1 MDVSLTMWTLTIL
14 GLSALIAVDF
24 FIGRKPHDVSIKEAG
39 IWTVVW
45 IVLAALFGLGLL
57 VFGESQASGEFFAG
71 FITEKSLSVDN
82 LFVFVLIMAKF
93 AVPSHLQQR
102 VLLIGVLIA
111 LVLRA
116 IFIAAGA
123 AIIASFSW
131 VFYIFGAFLIY
142 TAWKLIQEARS
153 DEEEEEF
160 EENRL
165 LKSIE
170 KRFGVADKYHG
181 TKLFIRNN
189 GKRVMTPLMVVMLA
203 IGTTDVL
210 FALDSIP
217 AIFGLTQDPYIVFTA
232 NAFALMGL
240 RQLYFLIGGLL
251 RKLVHLSYGL
261 SVILGFIGV
270 KLVLHALHESG
281 VHVPEISIPFSLAFI
296 CGVLIVTTITSLIAS
311 KRKAERKRP
320 RPTRSPGRTASRPG
334 SGRTQ
339 GVSRTG
345 TERLP
350 DGDRSVR
357 FSVRDGDPAPRTHPR
372 GPTRRKCCRRTA
384 AKGAAAYESPDGTR
398 AGNETGEREHATSAL
413 PPALAPLRQ
422 MRPLVTQ
429 RRVLAMP
436 RVDPGLVRKQAE
448 ELRLDVVDQAR
459 EGLGILV
466 RVAHPAGEEAVAR
479 ENVRVAVRVVVDQGD
494 RAGGVPHEMTGGQF
508 DAAHPDR
515 VPVLDGHVRRDGD
528 ALGVVPAGVGAGTGR
543 ADDVVQRLP
552 VIAVAVG
559 GDDGRDG
566 VVADQPQQRL
576 GLIGRVDQQL
586 LVGGPTAQQIGV
598 VVHRADRD
606 LGDHQVWEFVHIR
619 SAADLHHSAVCHG
632 VSL

>member
-1 MDVSLTMWTLTIL
+1 MDVSMTLWVLTIL
-14 GLSALIAVDF
+14 GLSALIAIDF

-39 IWTVVW
+39 TWSVVW

-57 VFGESQASGEFFAG
+57 FFGNSQASGEFFAG

-93 AVPSHLQQR
+93 SVPSHLQQR

-153 DEEEEEF
+153 DDEEDEF

-165 LKSIE
+165 LKSVE
-170 KRFGVADKYHG
+170 KKFGVADKYHG
-181 TKLFIRNN
+181 TKLFLKVN

-251 RKLVHLSYGL
+251 KKLVHLSYGL

-281 VHVPEISIPFSLAFI
+281 VHVPEISIPFSLAVI
-296 CGVLIVTTITSLIAS
+296 CGVLVITTITSLIAS
-311 KRKAERKRP
+311 KK
-320 RPTRSPGRTASRPG
+320 
-334 SGRTQ
+334 Q
-339 GVSRTG
+339 
-345 TERLP
+345 TEREAAESG
-350 DGDRSVR
+350 DGKPAASGKSEKDSVE
-357 FSVRDGDPAPRTHPR
+357 V
-372 GPTRRKCCRRTA
+372 
-384 AKGAAAYESPDGTR
+384 
-398 AGNETGEREHATSAL
+398 
-413 PPALAPLRQ
+413 
-422 MRPLVTQ
+422 
-429 RRVLAMP
+429 
-436 RVDPGLVRKQAE
+436 
-448 ELRLDVVDQAR
+448 
-459 EGLGILV
+459 
-466 RVAHPAGEEAVAR
+466 
-479 ENVRVAVRVVVDQGD
+479 
-494 RAGGVPHEMTGGQF
+494 
-508 DAAHPDR
+508 
-515 VPVLDGHVRRDGD
+515 
-528 ALGVVPAGVGAGTGR
+528 
-543 ADDVVQRLP
+543 
-552 VIAVAVG
+552 
-559 GDDGRDG
+559 
-566 VVADQPQQRL
+566 
-576 GLIGRVDQQL
+576 
-586 LVGGPTAQQIGV
+586 
-598 VVHRADRD
+598 
-606 LGDHQVWEFVHIR
+606 
-619 SAADLHHSAVCHG
+619 
-632 VSL
+632 